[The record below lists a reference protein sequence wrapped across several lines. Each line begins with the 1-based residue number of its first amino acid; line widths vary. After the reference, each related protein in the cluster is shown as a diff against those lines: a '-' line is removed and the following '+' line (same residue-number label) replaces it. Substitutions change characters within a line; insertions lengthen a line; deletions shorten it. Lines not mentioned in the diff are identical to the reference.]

1 MHEPFAVTPWELE
14 AQRRREVIKADV
26 RAARQRAPQ
35 DAGAAVLTPSRV
47 EFRTAKPADH
57 RSEGGRCVHPVGQA
71 LAPGK

>member
-26 RAARQRAPQ
+26 RAARQRAPR
-35 DAGAAVLTPSRV
+35 DPEGAVGAASPV
-47 EFRTAKPADH
+47 EFRTADLAD
-57 RSEGGRCVHPVGQA
+57 RRPEGGRCAHPAGQA